1 MPSNRL
7 SQIRCD
13 LYGRYN
19 MQSFV
24 LGMTRVGHLRVEDS
38 PTQCFTDALPTF
50 WKFKDFVVSEMKDA
64 LELLLN
70 IIDGL

>member
-1 MPSNRL
+1 
-7 SQIRCD
+7 
-13 LYGRYN
+13 